1 MFTLFIEGGIIN
13 MTMLTIMLLALLL
26 AAWKAPAWV
35 KEIGIMALVCGVIW
49 SLIGLYYGAVNIEIV
64 GSISQGVIWGGIR
77 ITMISLLYGL
87 FIYLVSL
94 IIRII
99 QKPRI

>member
-1 MFTLFIEGGIIN
+1 MFTLFIEGSAIY
-13 MTMLTIMLLALLL
+13 MSLLTLILLALLL

-35 KEIGIMALVCGVIW
+35 REIGIIALVIGVLG
-49 SLIGLYYGAVNIEIV
+49 SLFGFYMAARNLERIEM
-64 GSISQGVIWGGIR
+64 SQLVIWGGLRVMVIP
-77 ITMISLLYGL
+77 LFYGL
-87 FIYLVSL
+87 FIYLASL